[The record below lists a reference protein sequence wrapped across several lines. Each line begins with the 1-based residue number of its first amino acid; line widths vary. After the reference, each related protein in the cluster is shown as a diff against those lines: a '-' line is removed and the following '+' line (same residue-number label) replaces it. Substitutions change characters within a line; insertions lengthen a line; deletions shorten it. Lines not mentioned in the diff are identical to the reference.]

1 MANNSGITS
10 SIDKVVLNARE
21 KYNELMQSQYVATD
35 MKVDGVETKGQLEE
49 NVRKDTTK
57 EQYTRTCTCMLGVD
71 VHRGST
77 IEIKPIDQTEYTM
90 KGIVL
95 TIPSRTP
102 VDYCFTALLYNTKAR
117 RYRKQ
122 LIYSSEGYVIG
133 DNPIIEDEIP
143 CFVQRIGMR
152 ERQINAGIDSN
163 SVNEI
168 ITSKDWDIQLND
180 LLYIGSDSY
189 IITDIRELDEELF
202 YGTMTYYRA

>member
-1 MANNSGITS
+1 MPSSITN

-21 KYNELMQSQYVATD
+21 KYEELMQSQYVSVE
-35 MKVDGVETKGQLEE
+35 MRIDGVETRGQLEE

-57 EQYTRTCTCMLGVD
+57 EQYTRTCTCMLD
-71 VHRGST
+71 VNVKRGST
-77 IEIKPIDQTEYTM
+77 IEIKPVGETEYTQQ
-90 KGIVL
+90 GIVL

-102 VDYCFTALLYNTKAR
+102 VDYCYTALLFNTKVK

-122 LIYSSEGYVIG
+122 LLYSPEGYVIG
-133 DNPIIEDEIP
+133 DKPLIEDEIP
-143 CFVQRIGMR
+143 SFVQRIGMR

-168 ITSKDWDIQLND
+168 ITSKKWDIKLD
-180 LLYIGSDSY
+180 DILYIGDDSY
-189 IITDIRELDEELF
+189 IVTDIRELDEELF